1 MASCEQAKSS
11 SGCFFSTPTFL
22 LIYLNPSFTL
32 FLKQKYEQSTKAVL
46 MIEFLKVE
54 FTLTQDIVLNWW
66 AMVLLS
72 RDGNNSHS
80 GAS

>member
-1 MASCEQAKSS
+1 
-11 SGCFFSTPTFL
+11 
-22 LIYLNPSFTL
+22 
-32 FLKQKYEQSTKAVL
+32 

-54 FTLTQDIVLNWW
+54 FTLTQEIVLNWW
-66 AMVLLS
+66 AMVTFPS